1 MRLFLLIFVMAG
13 TTLAGIAITAA
24 LASGYD
30 GAREV
35 VIAAALGAIV
45 ALPVAWIAAGKIR
58 NL

>member
-1 MRLFLLIFVMAG
+1 MRLFFLIFIMAG

-24 LASGYD
+24 LAAGYD

-35 VIAAALGAIV
+35 IIAAVIGAVV
-45 ALPVAWIAAGKIR
+45 ALPVAWVAASKIR